1 MAHPAI
7 DTHAAD
13 AAVHGADAA
22 HAAAEGAH
30 SEVFPPLDSTL
41 YPSQLIWFAIT
52 FVALYWF
59 VSTFI
64 LPNVSSILEKRAA
77 AKQSDLDAAA
87 KSSAEAENARTA
99 MERATAKARAEARA
113 MVDAAR
119 ADVQAKLTAEQTAA
133 EARLAERIETA
144 EKRVNEARTN
154 ALADVPGIAD
164 SLARDIAT
172 KLVPANG

>member
-1 MAHPAI
+1 MADPAT
-7 DTHAAD
+7 DVHAAD
-13 AAVHGADAA
+13 AAAHGADAA
-22 HAAAEGAH
+22 HAADAAAH
-30 SEVFPPLDSTL
+30 SDVFPPLDASL

-52 FVALYWF
+52 FIALYFF
-59 VSTFI
+59 VSKFI
-64 LPNVSSILEKRAA
+64 VPNVAAVLTKRAA

-87 KSSAEAENARTA
+87 QKSADAENARVA

-119 ADVQAKLTAEQTAA
+119 ADVQAKLTAEQAAA
-133 EARLAERIETA
+133 ETRLAERIETA
-144 EKRVNEARTN
+144 EKRVNEARGK

-164 SLARDIAT
+164 TLARDIAA